1 MEIRINDTVLDFT
14 LENEKI
20 LGEIIEQIDHWLNSS
35 KLVLTSITFD
45 NKELLSLPT
54 AEWRDIPVEK
64 VKTLKLTAKP
74 GYEVRAANM
83 ETILEFLTLLRNALQ
98 SRDMK
103 LLKELQD
110 GFSIMSESIKKHL
123 PDHPETELTLAE
135 LSNLINS
142 ISWEKAEVNRALHLT
157 KQLSEIINKLL
168 TEIRDPVKALNNLAL
183 ELEQCISEI
192 SDVSLLL
199 QTGKDRKAMEAI
211 IRFSELNENLVRIFQ
226 NLQNNRQKETEE
238 LTIDGMSL
246 EKFYTELNAILKELV
261 EAFHAQ
267 DSVLIGD
274 LLEYEIAPRLESIRI
289 IGQDLP

>member
-35 KLVLTSITFD
+35 KLILTSIIFD

-54 AEWRDIPVEK
+54 PEWRDIPVEK

-74 GYEVRAANM
+74 GYEVRADNM
-83 ETILEFLTLLRNALQ
+83 QTILEFLTLLRNALQ

-103 LLKELQD
+103 LFKELQE
-110 GFSIMSESIKKHL
+110 GFSIMAESIKRHL
-123 PDHPETELTLAE
+123 PDHPETELALAE

-142 ISWEKAEVNRALHLT
+142 ISWEKAEVARALHLT
-157 KQLSEIINKLL
+157 KQLTEIINKLL
-168 TEIRDPVKALNNLAL
+168 TEIRNPVKALNNLAL

-226 NLQNNRQKETEE
+226 NLKNNRQKETEE

-246 EKFYTELNAILKELV
+246 EKFYSELNTILKELV

>member
-35 KLVLTSITFD
+35 KLILTSITFD

-54 AEWRDIPVEK
+54 PEWWDIPVEK

-103 LLKELQD
+103 LFKELQE
-110 GFSIMSESIKKHL
+110 GFSIMAESIKKHL
-123 PDHPETELTLAE
+123 PDHPETELALAE

-142 ISWEKAEVNRALHLT
+142 ISWEKAEVDRALHLT
-157 KQLSEIINKLL
+157 KQLAEIINKLL
-168 TEIRDPVKALNNLAL
+168 TEIRNPVKALNNLAL
-183 ELEQCISEI
+183 ELERCISEI

-226 NLQNNRQKETEE
+226 NLKNNRQKETEE

-246 EKFYTELNAILKELV
+246 EKFYSELNTILKELV